1 MSSASTDYLGELLA
15 PVVGALGVDLDAV
28 ELASAGRRTVLRV
41 VVDRDGVL
49 TLDDIADLTRAVS
62 RQLDAT
68 DAMGERSYTL
78 EVSSRGVDRPLTLPR
93 HWARNAGRLV
103 RVRLVH
109 GGELTGRVTTAADD
123 RVVLE
128 VDGSARQVAYAE
140 VERAQVQVEFKQL
153 EG

>member
-1 MSSASTDYLGELLA
+1 MSSASTDHLGELLA
-15 PVVGALGVDLDAV
+15 PVVGALGVDLDAI

-62 RQLDAT
+62 RQLDAS
-68 DAMGERSYTL
+68 DAMGERAYTL

-93 HWARNAGRLV
+93 HWVRNAGRLV

-109 GGELTGRVTTAADD
+109 GGELTGRVMTADD
-123 RVVLE
+123 DGVALD

-140 VERAQVQVEFKQL
+140 VDRAQVQVEFKQL

>member
-1 MSSASTDYLGELLA
+1 MSSASTDHLGELLA

-62 RQLDAT
+62 RQLDAS
-68 DAMGERSYTL
+68 DAMGERAYTL

-93 HWARNAGRLV
+93 HWVRNACRLV

-109 GGELTGRVTTAADD
+109 GGELTGRVMTADD
-123 RVVLE
+123 DGVALD

-140 VERAQVQVEFKQL
+140 VDRAQVQVEFKQL

>member
-1 MSSASTDYLGELLA
+1 MSSASTDHLGELLA

-62 RQLDAT
+62 RQLDVS
-68 DAMGERSYTL
+68 DAMGERAYTL

-93 HWARNAGRLV
+93 HWVRNAGRLV

-109 GGELTGRVTTAADD
+109 GGELTGRVMTADD
-123 RVVLE
+123 DGVALD
-128 VDGSARQVAYAE
+128 VDGGARQVAYAE
-140 VERAQVQVEFKQL
+140 VDRAQVQVEFKQL

>member
-1 MSSASTDYLGELLA
+1 MSSASTDHLGELLA

-62 RQLDAT
+62 RQLDAS
-68 DAMGERSYTL
+68 DAMGERAYTL

-93 HWARNAGRLV
+93 HWVRNAGRLV

-109 GGELTGRVTTAADD
+109 GGELTGRVMTADD
-123 RVVLE
+123 DGVALD

-140 VERAQVQVEFKQL
+140 VDRAQVQVEFKQL